1 MMIRDYKH
9 LIGLE
14 HIHLE
19 YLVLFFK
26 MISFDDY
33 INENKT
39 EHNKNVSHIFQII
52 PTEFNIRRLR
62 FWKNKLNLIN
72 IIFDRKSTRH

>member
-14 HIHLE
+14 HIHME

-52 PTEFNIRRLR
+52 PTEY
-62 FWKNKLNLIN
+62 
-72 IIFDRKSTRH
+72 